1 MFFLKIRNFLIFI
14 PSMDSRGFSNY
25 RIVMKT
31 SFNRSACADRTKMK
45 IKNNELQRY
54 LLIYKAA
61 APYPPTAI
69 LSAK

>member
-1 MFFLKIRNFLIFI
+1 
-14 PSMDSRGFSNY
+14 
-25 RIVMKT
+25 
-31 SFNRSACADRTKMK
+31 MK